1 MEVFMYEATMHEAKT
16 NLSALVKR
24 AQSGEEVVIT
34 SGRTKKPVARITPIS
49 KARSKGR
56 VPGLFKGVFT
66 IAPGFDA
73 PLPQDELRLWNGE
86 A

>member
-1 MEVFMYEATMHEAKT
+1 MYEATMHEAKT

-34 SGRTKKPVARITPIS
+34 SGRTKKPVAKIVPVE
-49 KARSKGR
+49 KAKRKGR

-66 IAPGFDA
+66 VASDFDA
-73 PLPQDELRLWNGE
+73 PLPEDEARLWVGE
-86 A
+86 E

>member
-1 MEVFMYEATMHEAKT
+1 MYKATMHEAKT

-34 SGRTKKPVARITPIS
+34 SGRTKQPVAKITPIT
-49 KARSKGR
+49 KAKAKGR

-66 IAPGFDA
+66 IAPDFDA
-73 PLPQDELRLWNGE
+73 PLPEDEARLWSGE
-86 A
+86 

>member
-1 MEVFMYEATMHEAKT
+1 MYEATMHEAKT

-34 SGRTKKPVARITPIS
+34 SGRTKKPVAKIVPVE
-49 KARSKGR
+49 KAKRRGR

-66 IAPGFDA
+66 VASDFDA
-73 PLPQDELRLWNGE
+73 PLPEDEARLWAGEELR
-86 A
+86 